1 MALDTLYILIA
12 EDEPR
17 QAEILKFNL
26 EEEGFRVGLAPDGL
40 KALEM
45 IDEALPDL
53 LILDWML
60 PEVSGIRIMKKLRK
74 EKETKS
80 LPVIML
86 TARGEEDDRV
96 RGFEVGVDDYVVKP
110 YLPSELVARVR
121 AVLRRSHPEMQ
132 EEKIEYAGIELDLVK
147 LRVSRDGDPVE
158 LASTELRLLK
168 ALMSHPGRVFSRNRL
183 IDLAWGTTIYLEDR
197 SVDVAVRRLR
207 KALNEGGKA
216 DIIRTVR
223 SEGYAIEES
232 ASRY

>member
-12 EDEPR
+12 EDESR

-26 EEEGFRVGLAPDGL
+26 EEQGFRVGLAADGL

-45 IDEALPDL
+45 IDDALPDL

-60 PEVSGIRIMKKLRK
+60 PEVSGIRIMRKLRS
-74 EKETKS
+74 EAETKS

-110 YLPSELVARVR
+110 YLPSELIARVR
-121 AVLRRSHPEMQ
+121 AVLRRSHPDLH
-132 EEKIEYAGIELDLVK
+132 EEKLEYAGVEMDLAR
-147 LRVSRDGDPVE
+147 LRITRDGDPVE
-158 LASTELRLLK
+158 LASTEFRLLK
-168 ALMSHPGRVFSRNRL
+168 ALMSYPGRVFSRNRL

-207 KALNEGGKA
+207 KALNQNGKP

-223 SEGYAIEES
+223 SEGYAIEDNS
-232 ASRY
+232 A